1 MAFQPASQGA
11 AEPGPGAP
19 AVVLDTNA
27 VLDWLLF
34 DDPGMRPAAE
44 AIRTGQLHWIT
55 CPRLREELVHTLRK
69 PALLAR
75 LSATEADS
83 EHMLSLFDALSH
95 AAVDPP
101 AADAPLHC
109 RDATDQVFLDLAL
122 AHGAAWLLTH
132 DRALRALR
140 RRAAARGLAILPP
153 ADWRPLSGPA

>member
-1 MAFQPASQGA
+1 MPFQPASQGA
-11 AEPGPGAP
+11 AGAAPVAP

-44 AIRTGQLHWIT
+44 AIRSGQLHWIT

-69 PALLAR
+69 PVLVAR
-75 LSATEADS
+75 LSETEADS
-83 EHMLSLFDALSH
+83 ERLLSLFDELSQ
-95 AAVDPP
+95 ATADPP
-101 AADAPLHC
+101 AADAQLRC

-153 ADWRPLSGPA
+153 AAWRPLSATA